1 MSKKKIDKTVALP
14 ENKPFI
20 SNQTTMFE
28 TNLEWLTDN
37 FHNIKKKTQ
46 TISNEI

>member
-1 MSKKKIDKTVALP
+1 MYEQNAPDKTVTLP

-28 TNLEWLTDN
+28 TNLERLTDN
-37 FHNIKKKTQ
+37 FHNIKKK
-46 TISNEI
+46 NNK